1 MSETREDLTSTAEA
15 RSPVFATTRWTV
27 VLSAGETPS
36 AQQADALAQLC
47 QTYWYPLYAYT
58 RRQGA
63 SVEDAQD
70 LTQEFF
76 ARLLERNY
84 LDRADPNKGKF
95 RWFLLGALKHFLA
108 NQRER
113 ARALKR
119 GGRVVHIPLDDITAE
134 KRYQLE
140 LSTPVTPDKLFER
153 AWALTLLE
161 RVREQLRDQFEKAGK
176 RERFET
182 LASFLPGGHE
192 KKSYADMAVELGTN
206 EGALRVELHRF
217 KAAYRQLLRTEIA
230 HTVSAPAEVDEE
242 LRHLIEIMRE

>member
-1 MSETREDLTSTAEA
+1 MNETREDLTPMAEA
-15 RSPVFATTRWTV
+15 RSPVFATTRWSV
-27 VLSAGETPS
+27 VLNAGEAPS
-36 AQQADALAQLC
+36 AQQAEALAQLC
-47 QTYWYPLYAYT
+47 QAYWYPLYAYA
-58 RRQGA
+58 RREGA
-63 SVEDAQD
+63 SIEDAQD

-84 LDRADPNKGKF
+84 LDRADPNKGRF

-113 ARALKR
+113 ARSLRR
-119 GGRVVHIPLDDITAE
+119 GGRIVHIPLDDITAE

-140 LSTPVTPDKLFER
+140 LSTPLTPDKNFDR

-161 RVREQLRDQFEKAGK
+161 RVREQLRDHFEKAGK

-182 LASFLPGGHE
+182 LASFLPGGQE
-192 KKSYADMAVELGTN
+192 KKSYADMAAELGMS

-217 KAAYRQLLRTEIA
+217 KATYRQLLRTEIA

-242 LRHLIEIMRE
+242 LRYLIEVMRD